1 MVRRPPEGRAA
12 EWYISCDYGTVN
24 PTSMGLWGRWGEVWY
39 RVEEFYYDS
48 RREGRQKTDSEY
60 ADALEALADGR
71 PIREVVAD
79 PSAASFLECLR
90 RRGWQVRRAENEV
103 LSGIRT
109 TAELLRA
116 GKIVICSPC
125 RDAIRE
131 FGLYCWDTSGTGGD
145 RVVKSNDHAMD
156 DIRYFAATVAAK
168 NGGSFFAGSVERA
181 SI

>member
-1 MVRRPPEGRAA
+1 MA
-12 EWYISCDYGTVN
+12 
-24 PTSMGLWGRWGEVWY
+24 
-39 RVEEFYYDS
+39 
-48 RREGRQKTDSEY
+48 
-60 ADALEALADGR
+60 ALAGGR
-71 PIREVVAD
+71 NIQGVVVD
-79 PSAASFLECLR
+79 PSAASFLELLR
-90 RRGWQVRRAENEV
+90 RQGWPVVRAKNDV

>member
-1 MVRRPPEGRAA
+1 MVRAKN
-12 EWYISCDYGTVN
+12 D
-24 PTSMGLWGRWGEVWY
+24 
-39 RVEEFYYDS
+39 
-48 RREGRQKTDSEY
+48 
-60 ADALEALADGR
+60 
-71 PIREVVAD
+71 
-79 PSAASFLECLR
+79 
-90 RRGWQVRRAENEV
+90 V

-116 GKIVICSPC
+116 GKIVICSHC

>member
-1 MVRRPPEGRAA
+1 MELSNPCLNEQDLRGIHPVEVNLYYRFYHIFKDLCHPEQREFPHLTAGL
-12 EWYISCDYGTVN
+12 VN
-24 PTSMGLWGRWGEVWY
+24 MAVHL
-39 RVEEFYYDS
+39 
-48 RREGRQKTDSEY
+48 
-60 ADALEALADGR
+60 L
-71 PIREVVAD
+71 
-79 PSAASFLECLR
+79 
-90 RRGWQVRRAENEV
+90 AENDV

>member
-1 MVRRPPEGRAA
+1 M
-12 EWYISCDYGTVN
+12 EWHCKECAHEKVCEE
-24 PTSMGLWGRWGEVWY
+24 WGEQEGMAACSY
-39 RVEEFYYDS
+39 QNHFEPKQGAPVEKLDGPLVGRCEGPLPADLGKLS
-48 RREGRQKTDSEY
+48 RQNCPNAGILGTD
-60 ADALEALADGR
+60 DILARYEDLASKCDELFMMCAG
-71 PIREVVAD
+71 AGANTW
-79 PSAASFLECLR
+79 AAH
-90 RRGWQVRRAENEV
+90 QA
-103 LSGIRT
+103 
-109 TAELLRA
+109 A
-116 GKIVICSPC
+116 C

>member
-1 MVRRPPEGRAA
+1 M
-12 EWYISCDYGTVN
+12 
-24 PTSMGLWGRWGEVWY
+24 
-39 RVEEFYYDS
+39 
-48 RREGRQKTDSEY
+48 
-60 ADALEALADGR
+60 
-71 PIREVVAD
+71 
-79 PSAASFLECLR
+79 
-90 RRGWQVRRAENEV
+90 